1 MTNISNKKADWAWA
15 WCERPARE
23 NFRTFQAKVS
33 NSNKE
38 KNANYFLGIK
48 NVECFYLT
56 CALLSGWCYDL
67 TCAML
72 KCKVS
77 PQLKFSTY

>member
-1 MTNISNKKADWAWA
+1 VKDMLERISGHI
-15 WCERPARE
+15 
-23 NFRTFQAKVS
+23 QAKVS
-33 NSNKE
+33 NSSEE
-38 KNANYFLGIK
+38 KNANYCLGIK

-77 PQLKFSTY
+77 PQLKFSTYYYLS